1 MDENASRAV
10 FIGVST
16 FVAVI
21 TLTFIVRFY
30 ATAKE
35 SASVANRYDV
45 SVGANT
51 YLNEVL
57 NKKSITGL
65 ELRYLMNYYSDNKDV
80 TVLIYLPGETANDVK
95 IITNLKQ
102 QDTEEYWSDDYQAM
116 LVENIRPNYS
126 FTLVID
132 NSKGMKIIAMYE
144 N

>member
-35 SASVANRYDV
+35 SASVANRYDIEAG
-45 SVGANT
+45 SKA
-51 YLNEVL
+51 YINEVL
-57 NKKSITGL
+57 NKKSVTGL
-65 ELRYLMNYYSDNKDV
+65 ELRYIMNYYSDRDDV
-80 TVLIYLPGETANDVK
+80 EVVVFVPGVTAGE
-95 IITNLKQ
+95 ISRLTNIDNQ
-102 QDTEEYWSDDYQAM
+102 SEAEYWNQDNQAE
-116 LVENIRPNYS
+116 LDEKIRPNYH
-126 FTLVID
+126 FTLVVD
-132 NSKGMKIIAMYE
+132 NSKGIKIIAMYE